1 MPLGKIHAKAV
12 RLIYGS
18 RPVHLVPDVE
28 AVIDRV
34 VMSLCFQLLSFFET
48 ELLLLML
55 LLLSRNF
62 CFTIRFQLFTR

>member
-1 MPLGKIHAKAV
+1 MPPGKIHAKAV

-48 ELLLLML
+48 ELLLLL

-62 CFTIRFQLFTR
+62 CFAIRFQLFTR

>member
-1 MPLGKIHAKAV
+1 MPPGKIHAKAM

-28 AVIDRV
+28 TVIDRV

-48 ELLLLML
+48 ELLLL
-55 LLLSRNF
+55 LLSRNF

>member
-1 MPLGKIHAKAV
+1 MPPGKIHAKAV

-34 VMSLCFQLLSFFET
+34 VMSLYFQLLSFFET
-48 ELLLLML
+48 ELLLLL
-55 LLLSRNF
+55 LLCRNF
-62 CFTIRFQLFTR
+62 CFAIRFQLFTR

>member
-1 MPLGKIHAKAV
+1 MPPGKMHAKAV

-28 AVIDRV
+28 AVIDRA

-48 ELLLLML
+48 ELLLL
-55 LLLSRNF
+55 LSRNF
-62 CFTIRFQLFTR
+62 CLTIRFQLFTR

>member
-1 MPLGKIHAKAV
+1 MPPGKIHAKAV

-34 VMSLCFQLLSFFET
+34 VMSLYFQLLSFFET
-48 ELLLLML
+48 ELLL